1 VPVKRWRELRAATEC
16 RTILEMTHPTRPHR
30 GRARRTWSR
39 DFKNASPDDRFK
51 ITRGNVAKLYGF
63 EL

>member
-1 VPVKRWRELRAATEC
+1 VVE
-16 RTILEMTHPTRPHR
+16 
-30 GRARRTWSR
+30 R
-39 DFKNASPDDRFK
+39 DFKGASAGDRFK